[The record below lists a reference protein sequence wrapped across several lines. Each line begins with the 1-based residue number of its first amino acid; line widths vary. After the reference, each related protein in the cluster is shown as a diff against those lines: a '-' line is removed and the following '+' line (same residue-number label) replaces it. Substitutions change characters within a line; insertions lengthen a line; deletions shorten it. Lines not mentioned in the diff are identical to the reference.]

1 MRKNDFGRGPL
12 RGFTLDEK
20 RTQDIEEVTGRLR
33 TLPQRILRE
42 TPRPGPKMTSQGAD
56 GPEISVTKPVC
67 DHY

>member
-33 TLPQRILRE
+33 TLP
-42 TPRPGPKMTSQGAD
+42 
-56 GPEISVTKPVC
+56 
-67 DHY
+67 